1 MKRFHLI
8 LLLAFAAAMPAMA
21 ATRGFAIFVDS
32 ISHSMATAELEAYAR
47 TVDRQGLES
56 EIVVINPDVNPD
68 SIRAIIRTMATR
80 KRTPI
85 EGMVFVGEIPIPM
98 ILDAQHMTSAFKVA
112 QNLKRPERSSC
123 PSDRFYDDLD
133 LKFDFVSRDAK
144 KPLLYYYTLRA
155 DSPQKCSP
163 SLYSGRIR
171 SIDFYGK
178 DRYQNLRDY
187 LTKLVRVKEQGTRLD
202 RMFLFSGSG
211 YNSESPIARQ
221 DEKMSFMEQFPWM
234 RRQANSLSYL
244 DHKHTTFAKYTLMS
258 YMQQPDMSLAL
269 LHHHGSPVKEY
280 INRYPDTRN
289 TRDQLEGARS
299 FFRSKIRSAV
309 ENGTPLDS
317 ACARYARDYD
327 VPVSWFDNVM
337 DSASIAAD
345 SIYNDRL
352 DLHLHDFD
360 RYTPNA
366 RVVMLD
372 ACFNGSF
379 NNDAYVAGAYILNSG
394 DCVTVIANS
403 VNSLQDKWCD
413 KYIGLLGLGMR
424 VGNMVKYNPYLE
436 SHIIGDPTF
445 TFVPADTKLGFDIND
460 ALAGASTSFWKKQL
474 SSAYPAMQSMSIE
487 QLCSRNAITPEG
499 ILEIFTT
506 SGSGITRFA
515 ALMALSKMP
524 DRPQFVEALRLGLN
538 DSYELVRRFSAIL
551 AGKNGSPSLIPAV
564 IAAYA
569 NPLKGER
576 VNFQLQ
582 TAMQLFDH
590 DALMAELES
599 QRPYRHAYD
608 ENEMMAQARKSI
620 TDRFSSRQY
629 APLIA
634 MLDGS
639 ATPDKRELKAFFRQM
654 RNNTLHPATDVI
666 LNYLDTCDD
675 DGLRRQIIETLGWFN
690 YSYRAGQIADRM
702 NRIAADPTWPTDLRT
717 EAAKTAAR
725 LSGH

>member
-1 MKRFHLI
+1 MKKIYLT
-8 LLLAFAAAMPAMA
+8 LLTALVAAMPAVA

-32 ISHSMATAELEAYAR
+32 ISHSKATAELEAYAQS
-47 TVDRQGLES
+47 VDRQGLAS

-68 SIRAIIRTMATR
+68 SIRSIVRSMASR
-80 KRTPI
+80 KKNPI

-98 ILDAQHMTSAFKVA
+98 ILDAQHMSSAFKVA

-133 LKFDFVSRDAK
+133 LKFDFVSRDEK
-144 KPLLYYYTLRA
+144 KPLLYYYSLRS

-187 LTKLVRVKEQGTRLD
+187 LTKLVRVKEQGRKLD

-221 DEKMSFMEQFPWM
+221 DEKMSFTEQLPWM

-258 YMQQPDMSLAL
+258 YMQEPDMSLAL

-289 TRDQLEGARS
+289 TRDQLEGAKS

-309 ENGTPLDS
+309 ESGTPFDTI
-317 ACARYARDYD
+317 CARFARDYD

-379 NNDAYVAGAYILNSG
+379 NNDAYVAGAYIFGAG
-394 DCVTVIANS
+394 DCVAVIANS

-436 SHIIGDPTF
+436 SHIIGDPTYAF
-445 TFVPADTKLGFDIND
+445 ATSEPRLGFDINEMLVK
-460 ALAGASTSFWKKQL
+460 APASFWKKQL
-474 SSAYPAMQSMSIE
+474 SSTYPSIQSLAIGKLVE
-487 QLCSRNAITPEG
+487 AGAITPSG
-499 ILEIFTT
+499 ILDIFK
-506 SGSGITRFA
+506 SSPAGITRFA
-515 ALMALSKMP
+515 SLMALSDTP
-524 DRPQFVEALRLGLN
+524 SAPEFTEAIRLGLN
-538 DSYELVRRFSAIL
+538 DSYELVRRFSAIF
-551 AGKNGSPSLIPAV
+551 AGKNGNPSLIPAV

-582 TAMQLFDH
+582 TAMALFDH
-590 DALMAELES
+590 DALISELES

-608 ENEMMAQARKSI
+608 EEELMRQARANIADRMSSKRFEADMANLTSAKPDMREVKS
-620 TDRFSSRQY
+620 FV
-629 APLIA
+629 
-634 MLDGS
+634 
-639 ATPDKRELKAFFRQM
+639 RQM
-654 RNNTLHPATDVI
+654 RNNTLHPSVDKLLAYI
-666 LNYLDTCDD
+666 DTCTDD
-675 DGLRRQIIETLGWFN
+675 DQRVALVETLGWFN
-690 YSYRAGQIADRM
+690 YSYRAPEIAERLSA
-702 NRIAADPTWPTDLRT
+702 IAADTTRSARLRD
-717 EAAKTAAR
+717 EAAKSVAR
-725 LSGH
+725 LTSR